1 MRPRKSGAFLCAK
14 TTTSKDKE
22 DSDDT
27 ADDVKNLTLLYA
39 ALSCGAEFSGD
50 TEESIRT
57 SQRIINMEFALPQ
70 GTKMKKEAKQAFR
83 SVFQYAKW

>member
-1 MRPRKSGAFLCAK
+1 MLQK
-14 TTTSKDKE
+14 TITSLVDTS
-22 DSDDT
+22 SDDT

-39 ALSCGAEFSGD
+39 ALWCGAEFTGD
-50 TEESIRT
+50 TEESMRT